1 MNKELKIDAKAE
13 VEKIKSFLRSVF
25 EKTKKGK
32 VVLGLSGG
40 IDSAVSLYL
49 LKSVL
54 PAESIMV
61 THLYYFDQTVKDA
74 EILTQSAGIPPE
86 NFFNLSIRESV
97 DTLSRSL
104 KAKSEIRLGNIMARV
119 RMIYLFDMAKKF
131 DAIVCG
137 TENRSE
143 HYLGYF
149 TRFGDAASDIE
160 PIVHLYKTQVYQ
172 IAEELGVPQFIIN
185 KAPSANL
192 WENQTDEGEF
202 GFSYKEAD
210 EVMYLKFDKNTPDEK
225 IVSKYTNAAKILERI
240 EGQIFKHILPYKLDE

>member
-1 MNKELKIDAKAE
+1 MNNNLEINAKAE
-13 VEKIKSFLRSVF
+13 VTKIKAFLKSVF
-25 EKTKKGK
+25 EKTKKEQ

-49 LKSVL
+49 LKEVL
-54 PAESIMV
+54 PVKAIKV
-61 THLYYFDQTVKDA
+61 AHLYYFENTKNDA
-74 EILTQSAGIPPE
+74 ENLVKKAGVDPD
-86 NFFNLSIRESV
+86 NFYNISIKDSV
-97 DTLSRSL
+97 DTIKKNLDADSD
-104 KAKSEIRLGNIMARV
+104 IRIGNIMARV
-119 RMIYLFDMAKKF
+119 RMIYLFDLAKKI
-131 DAIVCG
+131 DGIVCG

-160 PIVHLYKTQVYQ
+160 PIVHLYKTQIYML
-172 IAEELGVPQFIIN
+172 AKELGVPQFIID

-210 EVMYLKFDKNTPDEK
+210 KVLYNYFDRHVPPANIEKKYKNAK
-225 IVSKYTNAAKILERI
+225 KILDRVLS
-240 EGQIFKHILPYKLDE
+240 QQFKHNLPYKAV